1 MNDLNDR
8 GDRRTIL
15 IVDDAPEN
23 LTQLFGLLKDRY
35 RVLIANGGERA
46 LELTASD
53 PLPDLILLDVMM
65 PGIGGFDVCQRLKDN
80 PRTARIPVI
89 FLTAMSDMADEQ
101 AGFDAGAVDY
111 IIKPI
116 TAPTVLAR
124 VRTHLKLKAAADFL
138 EDKAAFL
145 QAEVEHRTHEVQVIQ
160 DVTIMALA
168 SLAETRDNETGNH
181 IRRTQ
186 NYVRLLATQLQ
197 HHPRFR
203 TELDEATIQM
213 LYKSAPLHDIGKVG
227 IPDSILLKPGKLT
240 ADEFEIM
247 KTHTTLGRD
256 TIAAAE
262 KLLDA
267 PSSFLRLARE
277 IAYSHQEKWNGSG
290 YPQGLA
296 GDAIPVSARLMAI
309 ADVYDAL
316 ISKRVYKP
324 AFPHSQAIDLIREG
338 RGEHF
343 DPDMVDAF
351 VQVADQF
358 HVVAKRF
365 TDCEHDLVVA

>member
-1 MNDLNDR
+1 MNDSSDR
-8 GDRRTIL
+8 DDRHTL
-15 IVDDAPEN
+15 LVVDDTPEN
-23 LTQLFGLLKDRY
+23 LTLLFGLLKDNY
-35 RVLIANGGERA
+35 RVLIANSGERA
-46 LELTASD
+46 LQLTAAD
-53 PLPDLILLDVMM
+53 PLPDLVLLDVMM
-65 PGIGGFDVCQRLKDN
+65 PGIGGLEVCRQLKAD

-111 IIKPI
+111 IVKPI
-116 TAPTVLAR
+116 SAPTVLAR
-124 VRTHLKLKAAADFL
+124 VRTHLNLKAAADFL
-138 EDKAAFL
+138 EDKAEFL
-145 QAEVEHRTHEVQVIQ
+145 QSEVEHRTHEVQVIQ

-186 NYVRLLATQLQ
+186 NYIRILALQLQ
-197 HHPRFR
+197 QHPRYQSA
-203 TELDEATIQM
+203 LDDSTIQM

-227 IPDSILLKPGKLT
+227 IPDNILLKPGKLT
-240 ADEFEIM
+240 PEEFDIM
-247 KTHTTLGRD
+247 KTHTTLGRN

-262 KLLDA
+262 KLLEA

-296 GDAIPVSARLMAI
+296 GEAIPLSARMMAV

-316 ISKRVYKP
+316 ISRRVYKP
-324 AFPHSQAIDLIREG
+324 PFPHHEAVGIIREG

-343 DPDMVDAF
+343 DPDVVDAF
-351 VQVADQF
+351 LHVADQF
-358 HVVAKRF
+358 HAVAQRF
-365 TDCEHDLVVA
+365 ADHEEVMPVT

>member
-365 TDCEHDLVVA
+365 TDCEETLAVT